1 VIETRNFARN
11 GYKVAMILPR
21 RPSSNSLLITATALV
36 ALICYALKAEDNS
49 GKIVLRATGVH
60 ENAGSDPPRMADMQ
74 VVAQFEKKFPN
85 VVPVSTT
92 GLEIPGKTMDVVPL
106 MQIAGDIPQDV
117 MYVNLRQ
124 SATYIANK
132 FLYPLDKYVE
142 KTMGV
147 EIPDGHLLS
156 NEEYVARLKKG
167 ANFERET
174 ADRVTPQCWEIMR
187 RKCPYGAACP
197 YCKDWK
203 AKPAEDHSHIWFFP
217 NTPEVNTLFYRK
229 DLLYEAG
236 LPKDSPGSRGPKTM
250 EEMLDWCKQF
260 TNPKEDHYGM
270 QMYLDE
276 LGWSTLG
283 FLYSEGGRLVEQ
295 DEKGKWRCCFDSD
308 AAVEAY
314 YFVARLFHEPFDN
327 KYGHFTGVVF
337 TGDEAPATMPI
348 AMKFDYLSSTEF
360 TRNDSTLWAFGPLPA
375 GKSGVSGGE
384 FNASMLGVYAG
395 IDNELKRN
403 AAWEFIHF
411 YNCPEARLIRTR
423 VYVENGL
430 AQYVH
435 PQSLR
440 EAGYPEFVAQIP
452 QGWEE
457 AYRETVERGVPEP
470 YGENTQ
476 QVYRYASK
484 AIDQIRT
491 DARIIEAIQKGD
503 ETTAKNLIREILHDR
518 VRYANEKMLNILA
531 PEERSF
537 RNNVAMV
544 VAIVILIVFS
554 LVFWNVFTTFA
565 QKGVTEASG
574 WKSKQ
579 HRWAYIWLLPALGS
593 IALWEYYPL
602 GRGTVMAFQTYNVR
616 GFSDW
621 VGLGNFASVL
631 FDQEFWYAIW
641 VSLKYALFSM
651 LFGFCAPIVLA
662 FLLSEVPKGKTF
674 FRTIY
679 YLPAVLSGVVVMFL
693 WKSFY
698 APEGL
703 LNQFLNVF
711 VHLFNSIPGIHF
723 HEQHSAWLS
732 DKNYALLCCIL
743 PSVWA
748 GMGPGCLIYLA
759 ALKTIPEEL
768 YEAADID
775 GAGVIK
781 KIFYVALPSIKA
793 LIFINFVGAVI
804 GVMKSGGQNILV
816 MTGGGPYTPNGQ
828 SEVVGLK
835 IWWEAFAYLR
845 FGPATAMA
853 WILGSMLIGFTVIQL
868 KRLRNMEFKTAERE

>member
-1 VIETRNFARN
+1 MHAKLKMTRP
-11 GYKVAMILPR
+11 GR
-21 RPSSNSLLITATALV
+21 RISIAITFLATTLTAFLHHALRS
-36 ALICYALKAEDNS
+36 EENT

-60 ENAGSDPPRMADMQ
+60 ENAGGDPTRIADMQ

-92 GLEIPGKTMDVVPL
+92 GLEIPGKTMDIVPL

-132 FLYPLDKYVE
+132 FLYPLDKYIE
-142 KTMGV
+142 KAMGV
-147 EIPDGHLLS
+147 DIPDGHLLP
-156 NEEYVARLKKG
+156 NVEYVARLKKG
-167 ANFERET
+167 ANYEAET
-174 ADRVTPQCWEIMR
+174 SDRVTPQCWEIMR

-197 YCKDWK
+197 YCKEWH
-203 AKPAEDHSHIWFFP
+203 ATPVENHSHVWFFP

-229 DLLYEAG
+229 DLLFEAG
-236 LPKDSPGSRGPKTM
+236 LPNRAPATM
-250 EEMLDWCKQF
+250 DEMMDWCKKL
-260 TNPKEDHYGM
+260 TNPKEDRYGLT
-270 QMYLDE
+270 MYLDE
-276 LGWSTLG
+276 IGWSTLG

-295 DEKGKWRCCFDSD
+295 DEKGKWRCCFDSE

-327 KYGHFTGVVF
+327 KFGHFTGVVF
-337 TGDEAPATMPI
+337 TGDEAAPTMPI
-348 AMKFDYLSSTEF
+348 AMKFDYLSSSEF
-360 TRNDSTLWAFGPLPA
+360 TRNDSALWAFGPLPA
-375 GKSGVSGGE
+375 GKSGESAGE

-395 IDNELKRN
+395 LENNVPKRD

-411 YNCPEARLIRTR
+411 FNGPEARLIRTR
-423 VYVENGL
+423 IYVENGL

-435 PQSLR
+435 PQLLR
-440 EAGYPEFVAQIP
+440 EAGYPEFVQQIP
-452 QGWEE
+452 KGWEE
-457 AYRETVERGVPEP
+457 AYRDTVERGVPEP

-491 DARIIEAIQKGD
+491 DSRIIEAIHNGD
-503 ETTAKNLIREILHDR
+503 ATTAKNLIREILKDR
-518 VRYANEKMLNILA
+518 VRYANEKMLNILP

-537 RNNVAMV
+537 RNNVALV
-544 VAIVILIVFS
+544 VSIAILVVFS
-554 LVFWNVFTTFA
+554 LVFWNVFKTFA
-565 QKGVTEASG
+565 QKGDTEASG

-579 HRWAYIWLLPALGS
+579 HRWSYIWLLPALGS

-602 GRGTVMAFQTYNVR
+602 GRGTIMAFQNYNVR

-621 VGLGNFASVL
+621 VGLSNFASVL
-631 FDQEFWYAIW
+631 FDSEFWYAIW
-641 VSLKYALFSM
+641 VSFQYALISM
-651 LFGFCAPIVLA
+651 IFGFCAPIVLA
-662 FLLSEVPKGKTF
+662 FLLSEVPKGKTL

-698 APEGL
+698 SPEGL
-703 LNQFLNVF
+703 LNQFLNLI
-711 VHLFNSIPGIHF
+711 VHAINYIPGVHRNEF
-723 HEQHSAWLS
+723 HSAWLT
-732 DKNYALLCCIL
+732 DKNYALICCVL

-759 ALKTIPEEL
+759 ALKTIPDEL

-775 GAGVIK
+775 GAGVFK
-781 KIFYVALPSIKA
+781 KIFYVSLPSIKA

-853 WILGSMLIGFTVIQL
+853 WILGSMLIGFTVVQL
-868 KRLRNMEFKTAERE
+868 KRLRNMEFKTAERV